1 MIWKFLLVLF
11 AIAMFVITGY
21 GIDNRV
27 KAREEAKRK
36 EVEDKIDRLVEDEN
50 REV

>member
-11 AIAMFVITGY
+11 AIVMLVILGY
-21 GIDNRV
+21 DIDNHV

-36 EVEDKIDRLVEDEN
+36 EVEDKIDRLAEDEN

>member
-11 AIAMFVITGY
+11 AIVMFVIMGY
-21 GIDNRV
+21 DIDKHVRA
-27 KAREEAKRK
+27 KEEAKRK
-36 EVEDKIDRLVEDEN
+36 EVEDKIDRLAEDEN

>member
-11 AIAMFVITGY
+11 AIVMLVILGY
-21 GIDNRV
+21 DIDNYVRA
-27 KAREEAKRK
+27 KEEAKRK
-36 EVEDKIDRLVEDEN
+36 EVEDKIDRLAEDEN

>member
-11 AIAMFVITGY
+11 AIVTLVITCY
-21 GIDNRV
+21 DIDSRV

-36 EVEDKIDRLVEDEN
+36 EVEDKIDRLAEDEN